1 MYLNIIE
8 YIDEEKQEELMEMIG
23 VSEKVEGELARIRNE
38 GIKQGINQGI
48 TQGIN
53 QGINQGKKSI
63 IDRLLV
69 NNSLEEVSKL
79 LDISTTEILAIL
91 QK

>member
-1 MYLNIIE
+1 MRMYLNIIE

-23 VSEKVEGELARIRNE
+23 VSEKVEGELAKIKNE
-38 GIKQGINQGI
+38 G
-48 TQGIN
+48 
-53 QGINQGKKSI
+53 KKNI
-63 IDRLLV
+63 IDKLLA
-69 NNSLEEVSKL
+69 NNSLEEVSRL